1 MENFLF
7 IPLDIFKKN
16 MHNKDIKTEQEAW
29 LAFLCCDDPS
39 DIFNIIDKFPQFREM
54 YEDIF
59 ALCQNTERM
68 MEMYSKELYELDHNT
83 AEYMVDVMQHQI
95 DEKQKKLDAAN
106 STLEQQQIKLDAAA
120 EQLQE
125 KNEEILKLK
134 EQIKNLKQ
142 KEGYDS

>member
-1 MENFLF
+1 MDNFLF

-68 MEMYSKELYELDHNT
+68 ME
-83 AEYMVDVMQHQI
+83 
-95 DEKQKKLDAAN
+95 
-106 STLEQQQIKLDAAA
+106 
-120 EQLQE
+120 
-125 KNEEILKLK
+125 ILKLK
-134 EQIKNLKQ
+134 EQIEYLKQ

>member
-95 DEKQKKLDAAN
+95 DEKQKKLDAA
-106 STLEQQQIKLDAAA
+106 T
-120 EQLQE
+120 EQLQK

>member
-1 MENFLF
+1 
-7 IPLDIFKKN
+7 

-106 STLEQQQIKLDAAA
+106 NTLEQQQIKLDAAA

-134 EQIKNLKQ
+134 EQIEYLKQ

>member
-106 STLEQQQIKLDAAA
+106 NTLEQQQIKLDAAA

-125 KNEEILKLK
+125 KDEEILKLK
-134 EQIKNLKQ
+134 EQIEYLKQ